1 MQWEHYELD
10 LLAEKEKEVFTKRAQ
25 RQEEIFVTH
34 CTQYV
39 FLGLSCLGIKM
50 GGGNY
55 LNQASKLITGICAN
69 I

>member
-50 GGGNY
+50 GGG
-55 LNQASKLITGICAN
+55 G
-69 I
+69 